1 MKLLVV
7 LLLTLTLLNV
17 SLPAFA
23 QVGGKYTYQFL
34 NTPASYRTA
43 AHHGYAAS
51 VNEGDVSLGLY
62 NPTLLGKSTHLQ
74 FSQSII
80 NQYAGGYNG
89 QTAFGVSLKNKI
101 NLATGIQYNK
111 YGSFEYANAGGELAN
126 QKFYASDYLFTLA
139 GSTTLHDSV
148 FKIGA
153 AIKTIYS
160 VYEAYTSLGLGVD
173 VAGTFVHPNQ
183 RFLATAMVRNAG
195 GMINKFN
202 NQRERLPLD
211 MQLSISQ
218 KIKHAPFRVVLTAF
232 SLNQYNLIANG
243 TYKTTDTTTIKTGLN
258 KRNIVKQTDNI
269 ARHLNL
275 GTELLLGK
283 NFHIILSY
291 NHKQR
296 RELAYSFKTAVS
308 GFAFG
313 VGVKVKKINFGLAYT
328 NYNIVA
334 KNWSFTLASNLGSWG
349 RK

>member
-1 MKLLVV
+1 MILRTFYLI
-7 LLLTLTLLNV
+7 LLLSTILL
-17 SLPAFA
+17 PTYA

-34 NTPASYRTA
+34 NTPASYRMA
-43 AHHGYAAS
+43 AHHGYASS
-51 VNEGDVSLGLY
+51 VNDGDVSLGLY
-62 NPTLLGKSTHLQ
+62 NPTLLSKNTHLQ

-89 QTAFGVSLKNKI
+89 QTAFGISLKNKI
-101 NLATGIQYNK
+101 NLAAGIQYNK

-126 QKFYASDYLFTLA
+126 QKFYASDYLFILA
-139 GSTTLHDSV
+139 GSTNLHDSV

-160 VYEAYTSLGLGVD
+160 VYEAYSSVGVAVD
-173 VAGTFVHPNQ
+173 VAGTFIHPNN
-183 RFLATAMVRNAG
+183 RFVATAMVRNAG
-195 GMINKFN
+195 AMVNKFN
-202 NQRERLPLD
+202 NQREQLPLD
-211 MQLSISQ
+211 MQLSIAQ

-232 SLNQYNLIANG
+232 SLNKYNLIANG
-243 TYKTTDTTTIKTGLN
+243 TYKTTDTTTIKAGFN
-258 KRNIVKQTDNI
+258 KRNLVKQTDNI

-296 RELAYSFKTAVS
+296 RELAYSFKKAVS

-313 VGVKVKKINFGLAYT
+313 VGIKVKKINFGLAYT
-328 NYNIVA
+328 NYNSVA
-334 KNWSFTLASNLGSWG
+334 KNWSFTLASNLGSWA